1 MSRGLVIGL
10 IVLILGPVAILLF
23 GLHFIHGEILKQNI
37 LYLTYKK
44 STPIKTVA
52 DMQETRWGKLS
63 AVQHAFD
70 VLEKR
75 GDWHFKNTTAAFRL
89 KFLVSQRTGE
99 FWVFLTWVQLKVL
112 LITAI
117 VEFYDGDVGFFCAV
131 QGIDS
136 LLIIVLRP
144 FISQF
149 DALSEA
155 VGAITNFCTALL
167 IALRVTLPDVLP
179 DVLNH
184 DTVILVMATI
194 ATCVSAV
201 RSVIGPI
208 LAFLPTILAILSTAQ
223 ERWERTDLG
232 AALLATLLQEEENF
246 VRLQLEIPVSH
257 ILFSEPERI
266 KGNWSQRI
274 LYHLGGAA
282 PAQACLQKHLQRA
295 LALIAEVD
303 QSEVY
308 MKARPK
314 NSTLNL
320 YAEVRNATLGLK
332 WEEIGSEKPQT
343 GSEIINAA
351 LAKALEVQKEFTQE
365 QFDQFQVSDLTE
377 SSYIQ
382 VDNVYLRPTAGLDEQ
397 DLPEKEPGEDIDGVE
412 GKSKEGQGVLQKLA
426 KKAGALQKLAK
437 KAGKKNGGPKTS
449 KAASGDRI
457 DGVEEQSGPQKQDE
471 NSESPLQERVR
482 IQKTNKPSILRSAPN
497 LPPLS
502 ANHSSGGPDKPS
514 EQSPATRQSGSLSHT
529 GGLSELQKSPF
540 SSSAVTERESTWS
553 EESQHGEHPGD
564 RIISELKVVV
574 NGADLGAD
582 ACDPATGGSAE
593 TDTNGGAC
601 EAEGGVCID
610 QEEVKEFQPLSTCES
625 ETAERPDTN
634 KKGDT
639 CQVDILTDLG
649 ADACDPATGGSA
661 ETNTNGGACEAEV
674 RVCIDQEEVKEFQP
688 LSTCESETA
697 ERPDTNKKGDTCQ
710 VDILIHT
717 DTQNAAVRAIEL
729 LKRRNI
735 EKVLKSL
742 GFDCDIYVTSF
753 PRGQSEFG
761 AHHVP
766 LWYLHPL
773 CASACASVLQSAC
786 RRALLFRDKSASNS
800 ALPQLQNATAE
811 RDINPGISADVVA
824 ADQASSRRLLFSQ
837 VIMKIQL
844 RQLPSLCIQAHTY
857 MHI

>member
-1 MSRGLVIGL
+1 MSLKWTRTWPQFSVYEVKYAIQVTLDSFDENAYNNTRWVDDIPDPDKGLFTTYEVTGLETEKYYVFRVIAKTPYANGWLYSNTIRTKPSLQPLPVQNLHVSMVTLDLVKISWENLLVENTITRVKVTWSGKNSNGVKELDASRGDFNISGL
-10 IVLILGPVAILLF
+10 IANEPYAFRVQARNWNALGYEAGVNVTGVP
-23 GLHFIHGEILKQNI
+23 Q
-37 LYLTYKK
+37 
-44 STPIKTVA
+44 STPPPP
-52 DMQETRWGKLS
+52 L
-63 AVQHAFD
+63 
-70 VLEKR
+70 
-75 GDWHFKNTTAAFRL
+75 NPRL
-89 KFLVSQRTGE
+89 IQFYTDG
-99 FWVFLTWVQLKVL
+99 
-112 LITAI
+112 
-117 VEFYDGDVGFFCAV
+117 VEL
-131 QGIDS
+131 QWEHN
-136 LLIIVLRP
+136 P
-144 FISQF
+144 
-149 DALSEA
+149 
-155 VGAITNFCTALL
+155 
-167 IALRVTLPDVLP
+167 VLP
-179 DVLNH
+179 NPVRYQIQCRVEADPGADYRLREMTN
-184 DTVILVMATI
+184 
-194 ATCVSAV
+194 CVS
-201 RSVIGPI
+201 GP
-208 LAFLPTILAILSTAQ
+208 
-223 ERWERTDLG
+223 
-232 AALLATLLQEEENF
+232 
-246 VRLQLEIPVSH
+246 
-257 ILFSEPERI
+257 
-266 KGNWSQRI
+266 
-274 LYHLGGAA
+274 
-282 PAQACLQKHLQRA
+282 
-295 LALIAEVD
+295 
-303 QSEVY
+303 
-308 MKARPK
+308 
-314 NSTLNL
+314 
-320 YAEVRNATLGLK
+320 ATLGLK

-593 TDTNGGAC
+593 T
-601 EAEGGVCID
+601 
-610 QEEVKEFQPLSTCES
+610 
-625 ETAERPDTN
+625 
-634 KKGDT
+634 
-639 CQVDILTDLG
+639 
-649 ADACDPATGGSA
+649 
-661 ETNTNGGACEAEV
+661 NTNGGACEAEV